1 MLSGLQLQR
10 KRMAFFIDTCRP
22 NRNSQQR
29 RVIIATPIAESSIT
43 IDGVTAVVDSGLAR
57 APCYDAATGISR
69 LLTQR
74 ISQDSAEQRRGRA
87 GRTQPGESW
96 LAWHMTFSVIDY
108 RISTRLSVT
117 QAQLLIA
124 VVSASIMTN
133 GMHKALEDCQW
144 GVW

>member
-1 MLSGLQLQR
+1 MS
-10 KRMAFFIDTCRP
+10 FFIDTCRP
-22 NRNSQQR
+22 NRKSQQR

-96 LAWHMTFSVIDY
+96 LAWHMTFSVIEY
-108 RISTRLSVT
+108 RISTEAVCHSNPT
-117 QAQLLIA
+117 AYSSCYCINHDEWHAQG
-124 VVSASIMTN
+124 S
-133 GMHKALEDCQW
+133 
-144 GVW
+144 